1 MSTTIKYKIALAVA
15 TMLAVVLM
23 IVLPARAAPPANDDF
38 YAATN
43 ITSLPFSEGINTSE
57 ATSTPDDPYPTCNYP
72 PNHTRE
78 ATVWYQFIPPETQFV
93 TAIAASNDY
102 NNVLAV
108 YTGAPGSFQQI
119 ACDILGH
126 PVTLQ
131 AESGNTYYFMVAAM
145 EPSPYPDPSG
155 GGYGGWL
162 NFSLSAA
169 PPPVAYFDVWSDPY
183 YELRVFNFSNQSYDP
198 ACSWCGFAATSWDF
212 GDGATSSDWNPTHQ
226 YTADGSY
233 IVNLTVITFAGQSAT
248 YQRQLNVVTP
258 PPFASFDP
266 WPSDPSIYETVYFNN
281 WSSDPACY
289 WCGMTAQWDFGDGT
303 TSTEWNPSHQ
313 YAADG
318 DYTVNLTVTT
328 PDGRLGSTS
337 RVVTVRTIDV
347 AIYRFSVPHSAKA
360 GQTRSVSVEINNT
373 TYPVQ
378 VEVHLYKSVV
388 GGWQWIGT
396 LQQYVPVRPSNR
408 TTRFQFSYTFTQED
422 ALLGE
427 INFRAEAFIVNGRD
441 AIPTNNEAISLPTK
455 VSP

>member
-169 PPPVAYFDVWSDPY
+169 PP
-183 YELRVFNFSNQSYDP
+183 LTMNCG
-198 ACSWCGFAATSWDF
+198 CSISATS
-212 GDGATSSDWNPTHQ
+212 
-226 YTADGSY
+226 
-233 IVNLTVITFAGQSAT
+233 LM
-248 YQRQLNVVTP
+248 TP
-258 PPFASFDP
+258 PVPGADSRLLP
-266 WPSDPSIYETVYFNN
+266 GISVMGL
-281 WSSDPACY
+281 PARI
-289 WCGMTAQWDFGDGT
+289 GIRPINTQRM
-303 TSTEWNPSHQ
+303 
-313 YAADG
+313 
-318 DYTVNLTVTT
+318 
-328 PDGRLGSTS
+328 
-337 RVVTVRTIDV
+337 V
-347 AIYRFSVPHSAKA
+347 AIS
-360 GQTRSVSVEINNT
+360 
-373 TYPVQ
+373 
-378 VEVHLYKSVV
+378 
-388 GGWQWIGT
+388 
-396 LQQYVPVRPSNR
+396 
-408 TTRFQFSYTFTQED
+408 
-422 ALLGE
+422 
-427 INFRAEAFIVNGRD
+427 
-441 AIPTNNEAISLPTK
+441 
-455 VSP
+455 